1 MSILD
6 YKDNESLGRVR
17 SVDTATVVIAVDD
30 VERLRKLQV
39 NRLAV
44 LQSSRAGQH
53 LIGIIQKITRTAVD
67 GKGNLV
73 DAEET
78 PDGDQV
84 AELNVVRIALIG
96 TLVDKVGTRNNV
108 FLRTLETVPEI
119 DANCFALEGA
129 RLTAFMRVIANISG
143 DGQRLTLG
151 HYTLDESADAF
162 LNGNKFFQRHAVVVG
177 STGSGKSWTT
187 ARILEQVA
195 ALPNANAIVFDIHG
209 EYAPLASKGFQHFR
223 IAGPADLSGK
233 ASLDNGVIFLPYW
246 LLGYEAMTSM
256 FVERTDQNA
265 PNQAM
270 VMSRAILAA
279 KQKYL
284 EAQGR
289 KDVLDNFT
297 IDSPIPFDLTGVID
311 DLGKLNEEMVPGARA
326 GSEKAGEFN
335 GKLSRMIQ
343 RLENKRTDRRLGFLF
358 QGAGETQAFDWLDR
372 LVKALLAGSVD
383 QKDGGGGVK
392 VIDFS
397 EVPSD
402 VLPLMVSLVAKL
414 AFSVQQWTEAS
425 MRHPIAIFC
434 DEAHLYIPERQQAGG
449 AGEISVEIFERIA
462 KEGRKYGVGLVVI
475 SQRPSEVNR
484 TVLSQCNN
492 LVAMRLTNGDDQ
504 SVVRRL
510 LPDSLAG
517 FGDLLPVLDTG
528 EALVVGD
535 ASLLPTRI
543 RVSTPKHRPNSGT
556 VEFWERWA
564 SDKAVGG
571 LAVAVDGWRK
581 QTMQAPAVP
590 AS

>member
-6 YKDNESLGRVR
+6 YNDNESLGRVR

-67 GKGNLV
+67 GKETPV
-73 DAEET
+73 DKEES
-78 PDGDQV
+78 PDGDLV
-84 AELNVVRIALIG
+84 AELNMVRIALIG
-96 TLVDKVGTRNNV
+96 TLMDKVGPRNNV

-143 DGQRLTLG
+143 DGQKLTLG

-223 IAGPADLSGK
+223 VAGPADLSGK

-284 EAQGR
+284 EAHGR
-289 KDVLDNFT
+289 QDVLDNFT
-297 IDSPIPFDLTGVID
+297 IDSPIPFDLTGIID
-311 DLGKLNEEMVPGARA
+311 ELSKLNEETVPGARA
-326 GSEKAGEFN
+326 GTEKAGEFN

-358 QGAGETQAFDWLDR
+358 QGSGETQAFDWLER

-383 QKDGGGGVK
+383 QKEGGGGVK

-434 DEAHLYIPERQQAGG
+434 DEAHLYIPERQQTGG

-462 KEGRKYGVGLVVI
+462 KEGRKYGVGLVVV

-517 FGDLLPVLDTG
+517 FGDLLPILDTG

-543 RVSTPKHRPNSGT
+543 RVSTPEHRPNSGT
-556 VEFWERWA
+556 VEFWERW
-564 SDKAVGG
+564 SSEKAVGD
-571 LAVAVDGWRK
+571 LAGAVDGWRK
-581 QTMQAPAVP
+581 QTMQSSVVTTT
-590 AS
+590 